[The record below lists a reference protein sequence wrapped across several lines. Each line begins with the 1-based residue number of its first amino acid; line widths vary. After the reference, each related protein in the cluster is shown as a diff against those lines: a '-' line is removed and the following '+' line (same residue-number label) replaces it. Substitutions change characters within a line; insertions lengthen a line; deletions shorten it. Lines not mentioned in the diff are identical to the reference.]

1 MLINLSV
8 DDNCMASVGADFII
22 EGYHADCGGA
32 DLFPLGGYYVVEL
45 MDANGNVIV
54 DQDPSTPNTI
64 EFDGSPY
71 IDQTFTTKVTEVVF
85 KNNCWGQM
93 FIEDKIAPIMECYD
107 ADLTCDEALPT
118 EPAPGTSNSGVLMTT
133 NDANNG
139 NAAGGVVYFDITN
152 SSLFPVTINQIDLSI
167 DGIGQVDIYLTNT
180 TGTYAGNENNAAAW
194 TLAGTANVT
203 AGPFGP
209 GNLAS
214 AATSVTIPPG
224 TYGLAV
230 HGVSQGQN
238 YTGVGVTTTPNVY
251 SDGTLTI
258 TTGAGTNGLFAGAVF
273 MIRSFNG
280 GLHYSQNIPQVV
292 PYDACG
298 AVTVTYEDTVVDN
311 GCSTDFYEIITRVWT
326 ATDPSGNSTSCTST
340 YRLIRPT
347 LVDVTFPA
355 HIDLDCS
362 EDPNDLSLTG
372 TPSGASCGG
381 NIEFS
386 SEDHVVDICE
396 GSYKVLRTWT
406 ALDYICEW
414 LCK

>member
-1 MLINLSV
+1 
-8 DDNCMASVGADFII
+8 
-22 EGYHADCGGA
+22 
-32 DLFPLGGYYVVEL
+32 
-45 MDANGNVIV
+45 
-54 DQDPSTPNTI
+54 
-64 EFDGSPY
+64 
-71 IDQTFTTKVTEVVF
+71 
-85 KNNCWGQM
+85 
-93 FIEDKIAPIMECYD
+93 
-107 ADLTCDEALPT
+107 
-118 EPAPGTSNSGVLMTT
+118 
-133 NDANNG
+133 
-139 NAAGGVVYFDITN
+139 
-152 SSLFPVTINQIDLSI
+152 
-167 DGIGQVDIYLTNT
+167 
-180 TGTYAGNENNAAAW
+180 
-194 TLAGTANVT
+194 
-203 AGPFGP
+203 
-209 GNLAS
+209 
-214 AATSVTIPPG
+214 
-224 TYGLAV
+224 
-230 HGVSQGQN
+230 
-238 YTGVGVTTTPNVY
+238 
-251 SDGTLTI
+251 
-258 TTGAGTNGLFAGAVF
+258 LFAGAVF

-406 ALDYICEW
+406 ALDWCATSPNNIATQTQIIKVLDTTGPSIDPIANIDLTTSTNACASSTVLPVVTATDDCSGSGITYE
-414 LCK
+414 